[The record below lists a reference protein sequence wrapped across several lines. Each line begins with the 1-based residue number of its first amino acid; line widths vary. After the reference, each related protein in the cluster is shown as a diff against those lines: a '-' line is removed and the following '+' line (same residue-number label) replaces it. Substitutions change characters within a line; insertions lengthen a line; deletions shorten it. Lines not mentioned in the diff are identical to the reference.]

1 MIQFL
6 FWLLRTYL
14 CIHSVTKCH
23 LHRKL
28 GKLQMSSSTFIVV
41 STNWVAFHQR
51 AAHSEPLSAADKV
64 RPSELRTASCAQ
76 GWWEVQDHPCGIS
89 SQPIY
94 PEGVFSVPLTKFRAI
109 KPYSEAILWISLEA
123 KHHLKQF
130 DSFFSVGCWDDTT
143 DDSEL
148 CHSDKAFN
156 CLTRQFYKGILEG
169 LL

>member
-6 FWLLRTYL
+6 FWLLWTYL

-76 GWWEVQDHPCGIS
+76 GWWEVQDHPCGVS

-94 PEGVFSVPLTKFRAI
+94 PEGVFSVPLTRFRAI

-130 DSFFSVGCWDDTT
+130 DSFFSLGCWDDTY
-143 DDSEL
+143 DRWLKIMS
-148 CHSDKAFN
+148 
-156 CLTRQFYKGILEG
+156 QW
-169 LL
+169 